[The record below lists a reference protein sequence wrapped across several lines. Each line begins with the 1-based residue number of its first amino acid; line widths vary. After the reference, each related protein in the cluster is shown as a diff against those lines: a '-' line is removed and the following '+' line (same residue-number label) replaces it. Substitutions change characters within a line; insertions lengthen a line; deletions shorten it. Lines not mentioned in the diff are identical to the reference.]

1 MVRGGLAPRDIWD
14 WIQGVGLVQGVT
26 RSGLVCDAPSARSA
40 DAREARFLVECFIKI
55 QLISWMVQRL
65 YENLR
70 ACSWLAAFLLNKLFL
85 AISMSFYLLK
95 CYSEALLNYKTLIE
109 LRSKSSTIIF
119 ISKLQLKDRKPDVL
133 VHGLGLVNI
142 LVFF

>member
-1 MVRGGLAPRDIWD
+1 
-14 WIQGVGLVQGVT
+14 
-26 RSGLVCDAPSARSA
+26 
-40 DAREARFLVECFIKI
+40 
-55 QLISWMVQRL
+55 MVQRL

-133 VHGLGLVNI
+133 VHGLGLVNF
-142 LVFF
+142 LVFFYCSFSKLLLGRDILKLLIWFRTGIE